1 MQFATLAKT
10 CLVAGFVVL
19 NFLPAAASQNLP
31 SLKAC
36 PFGEYLLQW
45 PDIQYTEVSLNS
57 PYFINVK

>member
-31 SLKAC
+31 SVKAY
-36 PFGEYLLQW
+36 PFGE
-45 PDIQYTEVSLNS
+45 I
-57 PYFINVK
+57 FAAMA